1 MYFKNI
7 FQQKPLRNR
16 MNFNKILSY
25 TLFLAFVVI
34 TCQNCKTDNSKGNEI
49 TISIAAEPSQLN
61 IISGIRN
68 GYTRQVVERNIF
80 GYLGDLDITKNQFTC
95 FLAKKAPEVNTITEG
110 KFKGA
115 LSFTYDILDEAQ
127 WDNGTPVT
135 AADMEF
141 TIKTILNPK
150 VDGATW
156 RGFVDFIGDIQIDTA
171 NPKRFTIISKTPF
184 FLAQETMNNVPILP
198 MYHYDPKGLMKT
210 FSVSDLNDKA
220 KLVSLANE
228 PKIDEFA
235 KDFNTL
241 YGRDKDKVVGC
252 GPYSLE
258 SWEAGQRLVL
268 KKKANWWGD
277 KLATTNPML
286 RAYPERLIYKFS
298 ASTQSILTELKSG
311 NLDVMATIPPNDYD
325 ALEKDDKFK
334 KDFTLKMIP
343 TGRSLFLMFNTLN
356 PKFSDKKVR
365 QAIAHAIDVDEII
378 KTLMPNAAVRMNT
391 LVLPIKA
398 YHRKDLS
405 FIPLD
410 IAKAKQLLGEANWK
424 DSNGNGIVDKMI
436 NGKLTEL
443 TFSLLMS
450 NKVPLPDM
458 AVLMQNT
465 LKQAGVGVEI
475 ITKDFNLIQ
484 EDVKKKNFELAI
496 QSQNGNTGSD
506 SFEQKWHSKQG
517 SNDSGFGNPTLDKL
531 IEQINITLD
540 EKTRYELYNK
550 FQGII
555 YDEMPIIML
564 TNSKERLAVSKRFE
578 DIETSPNSPHYME
591 RAFKVK

>member
-1 MYFKNI
+1 
-7 FQQKPLRNR
+7 

-25 TLFLAFVVI
+25 TLFLAIVAIAF
-34 TCQNCKTDNSKGNEI
+34 QNCKTDSGKGNEV
-49 TISIAAEPSQLN
+49 TLSIAAEPNQLN
-61 IISGIRN
+61 IISGITN

-80 GYLGDLDITKNQFTC
+80 AYLGDLDVSKNEFTC
-95 FLAKKAPEVNTITEG
+95 FLAKKAPEVSTIADG

-115 LSFTYDILDEAQ
+115 LAFTYEILDEAQ

-135 AADMEF
+135 AYDMEF
-141 TIKTILNPK
+141 TLKAILNPK

-156 RGFVDFIGDIQIDTA
+156 RGFVDFIGDIQIDAA
-171 NPKRFTIISKTPF
+171 NPKKFTVVSKTPF
-184 FLAQETMNNVPILP
+184 FLAQETMNNVPVLP
-198 MYHYDPKGLMKT
+198 MYHYDPKGLMKD

-220 KLVSLANE
+220 KLVTLAND
-228 PKIDEFA
+228 PKVDEFA

-277 KLATTNPML
+277 KLAATRPML
-286 RAYPERLIYKFS
+286 VAYPERLIYKFS
-298 ASTQSILTELKSG
+298 GNAQTILTDLKSG
-311 NLDVMATIPPNDYD
+311 NLDAMATISPNDYT

-343 TGRSLFLMFNTLN
+343 TGRSNFLMFNVLN
-356 PKFSDKKVR
+356 PKLNDKKVR
-365 QAIAHAIDVDEII
+365 QAIAYAIDVDEIV

-391 LVLPIKA
+391 LILPTKT
-398 YHRKDLS
+398 YHRKDLPL
-405 FIPLD
+405 IPFD
-410 IAKAKQLLGEANWK
+410 IVKAKQLLSEAGWK
-424 DSNGNGIVDKMI
+424 DSNGNGTVDKI
-436 NGKLTEL
+436 IAGKATEL
-443 TFSLLMS
+443 TFSLLTP
-450 NKVPLPDM
+450 NKAPLSDM
-458 AVLMQNT
+458 GILIQNT

-475 ITKDFNLIQ
+475 ITKDFNLIR
-484 EDVKKKNFELAI
+484 EEVKKKNFELTFQA
-496 QSQNGNTGSD
+496 QNGSNSSD

-517 SNDSGFGNPTLDKL
+517 ANESGFGNPSLDKL

-540 EKTRYELYNK
+540 EKARYELYGK

-555 YDEMPIIML
+555 YDEQPIIML
-564 TNSKERLAVSKRFE
+564 TNTKERIAISKRFE
-578 DIETSPNSPHYME
+578 DVEFLIASPYYME
-591 RAFKVK
+591 RSFKVKK